1 MIPREQAV
9 DRTNE
14 ALGHLYQALAGLYE
28 RKDEYGSKG
37 VQIMGEAVV
46 SEIFKLR
53 KEIDDMIGLTEYTA
67 QFGVPP
73 TDEEIDAMAPA
84 TTPSPTSPNGPA
96 VAEPH
101 RAVT

>member
-14 ALGHLYQALAGLYE
+14 ALGHLYQALAGLHE

-37 VQIMGEAVV
+37 LQIMGEAVV

-53 KEIDDMIGLTEYTA
+53 KEIDDMIGLTEYIA

-73 TDEEIDAMAPA
+73 TDEEIDAMTPVATNSAPSA
-84 TTPSPTSPNGPA
+84 NGTSA
-96 VAEPH
+96 SDAH
-101 RAVT
+101 RTVT